1 MSHSLCK
8 QLSQY
13 VFCLLIDCCD
23 EITGDD
29 MDSMETHLGKYWTTI
44 ARKLGFEDGE
54 IDIIREDYQ
63 GNLREQIHQMLRQ
76 WKEREEA
83 RATVGALAKA
93 IFSVPECAGVLKY
106 LERTHPSDRAK
117 PS

>member
-1 MSHSLCK
+1 M
-8 QLSQY
+8 
-13 VFCLLIDCCD
+13 FCLLIDCCD
-23 EITGDD
+23 VITGDD
-29 MDSMETHLGKYWTTI
+29 MDSMETHLGSNWTTI

-54 IDIIREDYQ
+54 IDIIREDYRC
-63 GNLREQIHQMLRQ
+63 NLREQIHQMLRQ

-106 LERTHPSDRAK
+106 LERTHPSDGAK
-117 PS
+117 PDETSPLKRI